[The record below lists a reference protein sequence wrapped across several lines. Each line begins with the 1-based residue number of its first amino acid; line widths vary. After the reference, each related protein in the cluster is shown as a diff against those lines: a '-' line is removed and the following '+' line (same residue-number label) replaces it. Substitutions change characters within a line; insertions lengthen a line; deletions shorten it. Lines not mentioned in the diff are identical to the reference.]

1 MDVTARHNRA
11 ARWMTFFTL
20 LVLMAQASAAMA
32 WWDEKWQYRKKITV
46 DTSEAGAE
54 LKGNVSEF
62 PLLIRL
68 HTGNFSFANAREDGS
83 DLRFVNADDKEPLKY
98 HIESFDAV
106 DEMALVWVRIPR
118 LAGGNSQQPIWMY
131 YGNKAA
137 PAAQD
142 KGGVYDV
149 STLLVYHMGETEGP
163 PRDQTAY
170 NNHAAEL
177 AGLNGSPS
185 IIGKGI
191 ALSGA
196 GEKLVLPKSSS
207 LDLTKGFTFSTWIKI
222 PQAQQDAHLFS
233 WQGEAEP
240 QQPGKPPVQP
250 PVQPESFVIAIDQMS
265 VYVKAVSNDGWSITT
280 EKTATLTPETW
291 HFVAV
296 TAEPAKKISIFLDG
310 ALAASAE
317 ISGALPNP
325 PTEISIG
332 ASLKG
337 EFGLAGELDEI
348 QIARVVRSAAWA
360 RAVFI
365 SQGPTEGLIR
375 PAEEEGG
382 EAGGL
387 PVFYFK
393 TIIKNLSLDGWV
405 ICGFL
410 ALFAAATWVVFLR
423 KTMTFWVMEK
433 QNAAFAK
440 SFVHEADPMAIGSQG
455 KRYPNSCLFNVYAA
469 GFHEFEANATVSE
482 NPGHKVLS
490 PRGLKAFDA
499 ALDRAFVYENK
510 HLSSNMIFFTMA
522 IAGGPFLGLLGTVW
536 GVMNTF
542 AAMAE
547 AGEANLAAI
556 APGVASALA
565 TTVLGL
571 IVAIPALFA
580 YNYLVIKIK
589 NLTLDLNTFVDELS
603 VKVETLYGGKG

>member
-1 MDVTARHNRA
+1 MIARQDKTP
-11 ARWMTFFTL
+11 RWLAMTIL
-20 LVLMAQASAAMA
+20 LVLLAHASSAMA
-32 WWDEKWQYRKKITV
+32 WWDEKWQHRKKITV
-46 DTSEAGAE
+46 DTSETGAE
-54 LKGNVSEF
+54 LKGSVSEF

-68 HTGNFSFANAREDGS
+68 HTGNFNFASAQEDGS
-83 DLRFVNADDKEPLKY
+83 DIRFINADDKEPLKY
-98 HIESFDAV
+98 HIESYQPV

-118 LAGGNSQQPIWMY
+118 LAGGSSHQTLWMY

-149 STLLVYHMGETEGP
+149 NALLVYHMGEPEGP

-170 NNHAAEL
+170 NNHAAEFT
-177 AGLNGSPS
+177 GQGGVPS
-185 IIGKGI
+185 IIGQGI
-191 ALSGA
+191 SLSGA

-207 LDLTKGFTFSTWIKI
+207 LDLSKGFTFSTWLKV
-222 PQAQQDAHLFS
+222 PQAQQDARLFS
-233 WQGEAEP
+233 WEGDAPEQLA
-240 QQPGKPPVQP
+240 KPVQQSLA
-250 PVQPESFVIAIDQMS
+250 QPERFIVAIDQLS
-265 VYVKAVSNDGWSITT
+265 LYVKASSSEGWSAAT
-280 EKTATLTPETW
+280 EKTTTLAPDTW

-296 TAEPAKKISIFLDG
+296 TAEPAKKISIYLDG
-310 ALAASAE
+310 VLTASVD
-317 ISGALPNP
+317 IPGGLPNP
-325 PTEISIG
+325 PTEIAIG

-337 EFGLAGELDEI
+337 QNAMAAELDEV
-348 QIARVVRSAAWA
+348 QVARGARSAAWA
-360 RAVFI
+360 RAAYI
-365 SQGPTEGLIR
+365 SQGPTEGLVK
-375 PAEEEGG
+375 PAEEESG

-423 KTMTFWVMEK
+423 KTLTFWVMEK
-433 QNAAFAK
+433 QNTVFSRAF
-440 SFVHEADPMAIGSQG
+440 VQDPDPLAVAGQG
-455 KRYPNSCLFNVYAA
+455 MKYPGSCLYQVYAA
-469 GFHEFEANATVSE
+469 GCHEFEAKASVSE
-482 NPGHKVLS
+482 NPGSKVLGD
-490 PRGLKAFDA
+490 RGLRAFNA
-499 ALDRAFVYENK
+499 ALDRAFALQNK
-510 HLSSNMIFFTMA
+510 DMNSWLIFLTMA

-565 TTVLGL
+565 TTVFGL

-580 YNYLVIKIK
+580 YNYLVTKIK
-589 NLTLDLNTFVDELS
+589 GLTLDLNTFVDEFS
-603 VKVETLYGGKG
+603 MKVEMTYGRRG

>member
-1 MDVTARHNRA
+1 VSARHNQA
-11 ARWMTFFTL
+11 ARWITFFTL
-20 LVLMAQASAAMA
+20 LILTAQASAAMA
-32 WWDEKWQYRKKITV
+32 WWDEKWQYRKKIAI
-46 DTSEAGAE
+46 DTSETGAE
-54 LKGNVSEF
+54 LKGNVSEL
-62 PLLIRL
+62 PLLLRL
-68 HTGNFSFANAREDGS
+68 HTGNFNFANAREDGS

-118 LAGGNSQQPIWMY
+118 LAGGNSQQSIWMY
-131 YGNKAA
+131 YGNKSA

-149 STLLVYHMGETEGP
+149 NTLLVYHLGEAEGP

-170 NNHAAEL
+170 NNHAAEF
-177 AGLNGSPS
+177 AGVNGTPS
-185 IIGKGI
+185 LIGKGV

-196 GEKLVLPKSSS
+196 GERIVLPKSSS
-207 LDLTKGFTFSTWIKI
+207 LDLSKGFTFSTWIKI
-222 PQAQQDAHLFS
+222 PAAQQDARLFS

-240 QQPGKPPVQP
+240 QQAGKP
-250 PVQPESFVIAIDQMS
+250 PVQPESFIVAIDQMS
-265 VYVKAVSNDGWSITT
+265 LYVKAASSDGWSVTT

-296 TAEPAKKISIFLDG
+296 AAEPAKKINVFLDG

-325 PTEISIG
+325 PAEISIG
-332 ASLKG
+332 SSLKG

-348 QIARVVRSAAWA
+348 QISRGARNAAWA

-375 PAEEEGG
+375 PAEEEAG
-382 EAGGL
+382 ETGGL

-393 TIIKNLSLDGWV
+393 TIAKNISLDGWIIIGTLV
-405 ICGFL
+405 
-410 ALFAAATWVVFLR
+410 LFGVATWVVFIR
-423 KTMTFWVMEK
+423 KTLVYWLMEK
-433 QNAAFAK
+433 QNVAFTRAFIK
-440 SFVHEADPMAIGSQG
+440 EADPMALAEQG
-455 KRYPNSCLFNVYAA
+455 RKFPNSCLYNVYAA
-469 GFHEFEANATVSE
+469 GCREFEAHATVSD
-482 NPGHKVLS
+482 NPGRKMLTDRS
-490 PRGLKAFDA
+490 LRAFNA
-499 ALDRAFVYENK
+499 ALDRAFVVENK
-510 HLSSNMIFFTMA
+510 NLNSYLILLTMA

-565 TTVLGL
+565 TTVFGL

-580 YNYLVIKIK
+580 YNYLVTRAKG
-589 NLTLDLNTFVDELS
+589 LSLDLDTFVDEFS
-603 VKVETLYGGKG
+603 IKVETTYGGKG